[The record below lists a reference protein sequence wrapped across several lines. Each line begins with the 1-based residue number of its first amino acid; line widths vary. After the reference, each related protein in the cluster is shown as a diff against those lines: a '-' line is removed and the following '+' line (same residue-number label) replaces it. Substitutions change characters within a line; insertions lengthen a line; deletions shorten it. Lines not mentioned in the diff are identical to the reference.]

1 MSPEYFRAPIGV
13 ADTRIKDIQTLS
25 LNTINNTMVLVD
37 INEHDLVTI
46 QLQLVPLLTC
56 RVLRTRYKELNVSRT
71 IKRVI
76 PALYSELHG
85 FMNED
90 IDDILRENATIVSHK
105 EQEEERQYKKFL
117 ADWKLLYPY
126 NGLPIPS
133 WPEPGSVVVS
143 LSPRCTRLLLKS
155 RTLNAMLVG
164 PIKKPLRVKQEERRH
179 HKHYV
184 RKSHSVDRFI
194 ERE

>member
-117 ADWKLLYPY
+117 L
-126 NGLPIPS
+126 
-133 WPEPGSVVVS
+133 VVY
-143 LSPRCTRLLLKS
+143 LS
-155 RTLNAMLVG
+155 
-164 PIKKPLRVKQEERRH
+164 
-179 HKHYV
+179 
-184 RKSHSVDRFI
+184 
-194 ERE
+194 